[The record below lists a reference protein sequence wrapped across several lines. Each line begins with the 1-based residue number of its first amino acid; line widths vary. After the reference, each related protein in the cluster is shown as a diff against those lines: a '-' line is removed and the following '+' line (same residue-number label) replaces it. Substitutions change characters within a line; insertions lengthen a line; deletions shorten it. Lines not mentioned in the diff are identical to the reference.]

1 MADSS
6 KHTSVIGF
14 FNYYRKIVGYKLY
27 VYVVLNFL
35 VGLLDGIGL
44 TLFIPLLYLSTNTK
58 SDNQSLG
65 KLQSGFYWRK
75 TTTPEI

>member
-6 KHTSVIGF
+6 KHTADIGF

-65 KLQSGFYWRK
+65 K
-75 TTTPEI
+75 